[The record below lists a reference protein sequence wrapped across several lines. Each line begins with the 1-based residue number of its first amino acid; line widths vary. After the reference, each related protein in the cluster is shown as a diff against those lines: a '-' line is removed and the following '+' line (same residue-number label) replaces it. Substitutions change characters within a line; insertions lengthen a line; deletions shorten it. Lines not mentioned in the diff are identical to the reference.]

1 MPNLELDPIDEIAIA
16 TIGDPGARN
25 FFLCAKSHGRT
36 LTLACEKA
44 QVQALVMRLQLL
56 LEAQGIEAEKKS
68 ERSTTLQPGEPEWK
82 VADMGL
88 GYHESR
94 GMFVIV
100 ASETATAEGS
110 KPDDAASTIRFWLSA
125 EQVQTFSQQAQQV
138 LTAGRPLCPR
148 CGLPLDP
155 SGHPCPAANG
165 ARPIF

>member
-1 MPNLELDPIDEIAIA
+1 MPNLELDPIDEIAVA

-44 QVQALVMRLQLL
+44 QVQALVVRLHQLL
-56 LEAQGIEAEKKS
+56 ESQGIEAEKKS
-68 ERSTTLQPGEPEWK
+68 ELRTTLQPGEPEWK

-100 ASETATAEGS
+100 ASEAATAEG
-110 KPDDAASTIRFWLSA
+110 KPDDAASTVRFWLSA
-125 EQVQTFSQQAQQV
+125 EQVQAFSRQAEAV
-138 LTAGRPLCPR
+138 LTAGRPPCPR
-148 CGLPLDP
+148 CGLPIDP